1 MSDLIKLAAP
11 EGFSDVSFGG
21 ENYAVQDGV
30 VQVPVAAADFLYQF
44 GFSNLT
50 QPEDGGQPDKQPEG
64 GKRKAKSHAGDA

>member
-21 ENYAVQDGV
+21 ENYAVEDGM
-30 VQVPVAAADFLYQF
+30 VQVPVAAAEFLYQF
-44 GFSNLT
+44 GFSNA
-50 QPEDGGQPDKQPEG
+50 PEGGGQPEKQPEG